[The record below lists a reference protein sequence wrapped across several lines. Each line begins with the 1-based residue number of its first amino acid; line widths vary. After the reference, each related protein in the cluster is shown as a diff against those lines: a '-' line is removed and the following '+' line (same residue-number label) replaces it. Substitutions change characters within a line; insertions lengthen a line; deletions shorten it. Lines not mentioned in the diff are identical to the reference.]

1 MKHPYLVIEGEPVG
15 SGQERVCYAHPHD
28 PALLVKIQKGEAD
41 KQTRR
46 ELRLYA
52 RLARRGM
59 RQFDHIPAFHGQV
72 ETNLGAGFV
81 VDCIRDYDG
90 ELSKSLWWHFKRGY
104 PVSEFEPY
112 LEDLRRYLL
121 RRLVIFSV
129 DMGRYN
135 ILLQKLAPGQARLV
149 VIDGLGDHT
158 AIDWL
163 DNIDYFARRKI
174 NRRWKRFIGRLRG
187 YSAQTMREH
196 QGPPR
201 TLQDAFRRQETT

>member
-1 MKHPYLVIEGEPVG
+1 MKQPYLQLDSEPVG
-15 SGQERVCYAHPHD
+15 SGQERVCYAHPD
-28 PALLVKIQKGEAD
+28 DDRLLVKVQKGSAD

-46 ELRLYA
+46 ELALYR

-59 RQFDHIPAFHGQV
+59 REFDHIPKFYGRV
-72 ETNLGAGFV
+72 ETNLGPGFV
-81 VDCIRDYDG
+81 VDCIRDFDG
-90 ELSKSLWWHFKRGY
+90 ELSKSLWWHFTRGY
-104 PVSEFEPY
+104 PVNEFEPY
-112 LEDLRRYLL
+112 LEDLHRYLL

-135 ILLQKLAPGQARLV
+135 ILFQKLSTERARLV

-163 DNIDYFARRKI
+163 DHIDYFARRKI
-174 NRRWKRFIGRLRG
+174 RRRWRRFIGRLRQ

-196 QGPPR
+196 SGAPR
-201 TLQDAFRRQETT
+201 SLDEAYRRRETT